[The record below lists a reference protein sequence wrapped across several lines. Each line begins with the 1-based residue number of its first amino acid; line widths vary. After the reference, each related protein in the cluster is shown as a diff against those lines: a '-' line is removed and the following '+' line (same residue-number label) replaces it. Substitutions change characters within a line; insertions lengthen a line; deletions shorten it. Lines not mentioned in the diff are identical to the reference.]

1 MAAPLLL
8 SSVPAQTPYVQYVAT
23 ASQTVFPYP
32 FEITQD
38 ADLVCLVN
46 GVQQATDVG
55 YTLSGQ
61 GATGGGNLTF
71 ALGRT
76 AGDVITIYRNITIAR
91 SSQLPQNGTF
101 FSSTFNNEFNRTY
114 LIMQQLQEAT
124 SFCLQVPNTN
134 TPSGA
139 GPVLLPASY
148 AGKYLSFDVNGNP
161 TPAALTSSGSI
172 TEALIVSLLTQA
184 DIGGLLYPVTSACT
198 FDFFRHNYWCT
209 YWLIADE

>member
-76 AGDVITIYRNITIAR
+76 AGDVVTLYRNITIAR

-124 SFCLQVPNTN
+124 SLCLQLPISNV
-134 TPSGA
+134 PSGG
-139 GPVLLPASY
+139 GPVLLPATY
-148 AGKYLSFDVNGNP
+148 ANKYL
-161 TPAALTSSGSI
+161 ALT
-172 TEALIVSLLTQA
+172 
-184 DIGGLLYPVTSACT
+184 VTAT
-198 FDFFRHNYWCT
+198 RRLHF
-209 YWLIADE
+209 